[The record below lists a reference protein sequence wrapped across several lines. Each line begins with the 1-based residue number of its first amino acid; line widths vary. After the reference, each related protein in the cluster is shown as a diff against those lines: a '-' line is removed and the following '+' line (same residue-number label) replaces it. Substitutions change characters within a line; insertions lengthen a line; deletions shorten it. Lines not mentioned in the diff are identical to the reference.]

1 MSIEIRTHRPG
12 QRIDDF
18 LNLHYEL
25 FRGDPAFIAPLE
37 MELRDRLTPG
47 KNPFFEHAEAVY
59 FTAWKNGRCVGRIS
73 AQIDHEHLRIHK
85 DRTGFFGFFDTI
97 DDQEVASAL
106 LTAAES
112 WLRDR
117 GMQRVRGP
125 FSLSINEECGM
136 LVDGFEHPPVV
147 MMPHGLRH
155 QPKLVEGAGY
165 HKVQDLYAWK
175 YVVEPPPERAMKA
188 HAQITSMPEIRFRPI
203 TLKSVKKDVPI
214 LLDIFNDAWS
224 ENWGFVP
231 LTQAEAKKMA
241 NDLLLLLDE
250 RIAFIVELHGRPVAV
265 CLTLPNLNEAAR
277 DLGGKL
283 LPFGIFK
290 LLYRLKVQK
299 VKSARL
305 LILGIRKELRGVK
318 KYGGLSAAMYTELY
332 LRGSKAGYEF
342 CELGW
347 TLESNRPINLG
358 IKMMG
363 GKIYKT
369 YRIYEKE
376 LG

>member
-1 MSIEIRTHRPG
+1 VSIEIRTHRPG

-165 HKVQDLYAWK
+165 QKAQDLYAWK

>member
-165 HKVQDLYAWK
+165 QKAQDLYAWK

-250 RIAFIVELHGRPVAV
+250 RVAFIVELHGRPVAV

>member
-73 AQIDHEHLRIHK
+73 AQIDHEHLRIHN

-165 HKVQDLYAWK
+165 QKAQDLYAWK

>member
-155 QPKLVEGAGY
+155 QPKLVEAAGY
-165 HKVQDLYAWK
+165 QKAQDLYAWK

>member
-165 HKVQDLYAWK
+165 QKAQDLYAWK

>member
-155 QPKLVEGAGY
+155 QPKLVEAAGY

>member
-155 QPKLVEGAGY
+155 QPKLVESAGY
-165 HKVQDLYAWK
+165 QKAQDLYAWK

>member
-165 HKVQDLYAWK
+165 QKAQDLYAWK

-290 LLYRLKVQK
+290 LQ
-299 VKSARL
+299 
-305 LILGIRKELRGVK
+305 
-318 KYGGLSAAMYTELY
+318 
-332 LRGSKAGYEF
+332 
-342 CELGW
+342 
-347 TLESNRPINLG
+347 
-358 IKMMG
+358 
-363 GKIYKT
+363 
-369 YRIYEKE
+369 
-376 LG
+376 